1 MDFRRIWSSSGR
13 LGEALKDDSFLP
25 LPKNIFLFQ
34 GDAMDELV
42 YRRVTKGTGLR
53 FEDFDLFYT
62 YLVMHE
68 EFAELIAEKGKK
80 GSIFLSMVFKT
91 SSLNIRDFS

>member
-1 MDFRRIWSSSGR
+1 
-13 LGEALKDDSFLP
+13 
-25 LPKNIFLFQ
+25 
-34 GDAMDELV
+34 MDELV
-42 YRRVTKGTGLR
+42 YRRITKETGLR

-80 GSIFLSMVFKT
+80 GSIFLVYG
-91 SSLNIRDFS
+91 LQNIVPKYQGFRLMEDMSPLKGILAIYQKE